1 MHDCFVQSADGAI
14 VIINLRQNLLPVN
27 TIKVRDKEFEVYLNE
42 SEIQKRIAEIGDE
55 MNEEYANKNPLFIGV
70 LNGSFMFASDL
81 MKAVNVPSEIAFIRM
96 ASYKGMEST
105 GAVKQVLGLQENVFG
120 RHLVLIEDIVDSG
133 LTMDQVIKFFQ
144 ERGPKS
150 IRVATLLLKP
160 EKLEKDLKLDYVGF
174 EIPEK
179 FVVGYGLDYNGHG
192 RNLKDIYQLK
202 GA

>member
-1 MHDCFVQSADGAI
+1 M
-14 VIINLRQNLLPVN
+14 N

-55 MNEEYANKNPLFIGV
+55 MNEEYANKNPLFIGI